1 MISGLEPT
9 LHYGLEGMTHF
20 LQVFWTGKR
29 PQKVW
34 LAPSIAKTMRI
45 HTGFFHYSDE
55 LLNGFNRTFLVT
67 AAVTYHEHGFV

>member
-1 MISGLEPT
+1 VARALN
-9 LHYGLEGMTHF
+9 F
-20 LQVFWTGKR
+20 K
-29 PQKVW
+29 K
-34 LAPSIAKTMRI
+34 MRI